1 VSTDLA
7 APDHTDGTTGLPRG
21 AAWRARADDL
31 LRDGGR
37 RWVLL
42 LVDLD
47 GFARVNAAHGHLT
60 ADHVLARV
68 GAALREVAGPG
79 GVAGRFG
86 GDEFVL
92 LLPRP
97 DGTAPDA
104 AAHSVR
110 RAVAALDVVVD
121 GPAGPVR
128 ISGLTASVGAAASG
142 PGLAALLWCA
152 DRALYAAKRAGGGV
166 PSAERGSAGGRALH
180 DVPGG
185 PDVVVGDVAVV
196 RAGDAVPDGVA
207 VHGLAGGVALDDDRG
222 ARLLDLGDHL
232 ARRRRAGADVEPLDA
247 GALAGAQER
256 SGGDDRGD
264 PSDPYCCAARHPT
277 RCPPDG

>member
-7 APDHTDGTTGLPRG
+7 APDRTDGTTGLPRG

-47 GFARVNAAHGHLT
+47 GFARVSAAHGHLT

-79 GVAGRFG
+79 GVAGRVG

-92 LLPRP
+92 LLPLP

-128 ISGLTASVGAAASG
+128 VTGLTASVGAAATG
-142 PGLAALLWCA
+142 PGLAARLWGA

-166 PSAERGSAGGRALH
+166 A
-180 DVPGG
+180 
-185 PDVVVGDVAVV
+185 VG
-196 RAGDAVPDGVA
+196 
-207 VHGLAGGVALDDDRG
+207 
-222 ARLLDLGDHL
+222 
-232 ARRRRAGADVEPLDA
+232 
-247 GALAGAQER
+247 
-256 SGGDDRGD
+256 
-264 PSDPYCCAARHPT
+264 
-277 RCPPDG
+277 